1 MHIVKKKNNVSFG
14 IRKKSTKNV
23 DNEKKFLIR
32 KVQHLEAE
40 LETCE
45 DKLLVAA
52 QKLDVVRCVL
62 EKWVRFRV
70 PLKKNNTNFM
80 TKGGNCG

>member
-1 MHIVKKKNNVSFG
+1 M
-14 IRKKSTKNV
+14 
-23 DNEKKFLIR
+23 
-32 KVQHLEAE
+32 
-40 LETCE
+40 
-45 DKLLVAA
+45 LVAA

-70 PLKKNNTNFM
+70 SLKKEKKIDAK